1 MRQVKIKYKYSAAYS
16 LVEIMVA
23 VFITSLVSIAV
34 VSLYTTG
41 SNTFFQIIETSKQS
55 DESIV
60 LFTMIEKDLSRGG
73 FAHPIRSHVDYCGTK
88 INPSDAIKTEDVTH
102 ALLGG
107 TVSSVSSCFDKPTT
121 IAYGDDDIER
131 FKVTY
136 AKGTGLKANIL
147 FKKIERTDDCNAL
160 IVSDDKLSDNAKAII
175 HDWLPVSINV
185 QSFNAEI
192 SSEKP
197 DIVDIEMKLQSQR
210 NPDLMLDFIKRVF
223 VRNQSIYVTSEECEK
238 TCPNAIKPFVNYQ
251 ISEDHA
257 TWNPDTKNIPG
268 GLIYFDSGYDAKTD
282 DLKFQTVTP
291 PLVPTPIDGTLKS
304 DFGSGYQIGAGTG
317 AQYQSLLSS
326 VKYVYDDQGGSPSTK
341 NISLFLFSDTC
352 DSPQRYKLS
361 SQEKVYCLVDKSED
375 FTWSASNTEAEATK
389 YYKLDGKLLSIND
402 DNENV
407 WIFENSFFE
416 DPIDLAWTG
425 GKKTDEVWK
434 WPNGDEIEDF
444 IRSDS
449 GTSFV
454 DGFTVAPDDY
464 VGENAN
470 YLWIWINNLFPGTWL
485 GNSVDNH
492 PGIQKYII
500 EFQPPLNPQLTCQ
513 DDNPGGCVNH
523 YSSTSIL
530 IEELNL
536 CHSHKDD

>member
-1 MRQVKIKYKYSAAYS
+1 MK
-16 LVEIMVA
+16 
-23 VFITSLVSIAV
+23 VFITSIISIAV

-41 SNTFFQIIETSKQS
+41 LRTFFQITETSKQS

-73 FAHPIRSHVDYCGTK
+73 FTHPIRSHVDYCGTK
-88 INPSDAIKTEDVTH
+88 IKFSDAIKIDKDVSNE
-102 ALLGG
+102 LLGG
-107 TVSSVSSCFDKPTT
+107 TVPLTVSSCFDKPTT

-136 AKGTGLKANIL
+136 AQGTGLKANIL
-147 FKKIERTDDCNAL
+147 FKKIERTDDCNTL

-223 VRNQSIYVTSEECEK
+223 VRNQSLYVTSEECEK
-238 TCPNAIKPFVNYQ
+238 TCPNSIKPFVNYQ

-257 TWNPDTKNIPG
+257 SWNLGRTVPG
-268 GLIYFDSGYDAKTD
+268 GLVFFETGYDAKTD

-291 PLVPTPIDGTLKS
+291 SLVPTPIAGNLKS
-304 DFGSGYQIGAGTG
+304 DFGPGYKIAAGTG
-317 AQYQSLLSS
+317 AQYQTLLSS

-416 DPIDLAWTG
+416 
-425 GKKTDEVWK
+425 
-434 WPNGDEIEDF
+434 N
-444 IRSDS
+444 
-449 GTSFV
+449 
-454 DGFTVAPDDY
+454 
-464 VGENAN
+464 
-470 YLWIWINNLFPGTWL
+470 
-485 GNSVDNH
+485 
-492 PGIQKYII
+492 
-500 EFQPPLNPQLTCQ
+500 QL
-513 DDNPGGCVNH
+513 
-523 YSSTSIL
+523 
-530 IEELNL
+530 
-536 CHSHKDD
+536 